1 MLFRPNISS
10 HNVIRKVEGGGVN
23 AIKYIMIQKWTQ
35 ITRRQDLLLHISD
48 SHIKNYESLSAPAH
62 LRPTTT
68 SSSISLILAGFMSP
82 AFYRF

>member
-48 SHIKNYESLSAPAH
+48 SHI
-62 LRPTTT
+62 
-68 SSSISLILAGFMSP
+68 
-82 AFYRF
+82 